1 MHSDHRIGKETEE
14 TMYGKIK
21 KTLMILLLTFIF
33 ISISAEEMNLW
44 SNDDIDAFDKF
55 ASLSVEEQYSS
66 YINSFK
72 DIQDVREQ
80 PNTWAKR
87 MISQYGRDV
96 IPLMNETISSSSF
109 DHLLNEPYDSTW
121 TCLYYLF
128 IRFIE
133 RQLFTEIERQLYI
146 QLIQTKMDNYVL
158 KFRKV
163 DKTLYCGIALL
174 YTFGIDLD
182 SLPEELQVYYEQ
194 RLSIQDI
201 VIGNF

>member
-1 MHSDHRIGKETEE
+1 MRKYLAAILVFFTF
-14 TMYGKIK
+14 T
-21 KTLMILLLTFIF
+21 TLC
-33 ISISAEEMNLW
+33 AEEMNLW
-44 SNDDIDAFDKF
+44 CNDNGAEEF
-55 ASLSVEEQYSS
+55 ATLTLEEQYLS

-72 DIQDVREQ
+72 DIRDVREQ
-80 PNTWAKR
+80 PMKWAKR
-87 MISQYGRDV
+87 MVKQYGRDV

-163 DKTLYCGIALL
+163 DNTLYCGVALL
-174 YTFGIDLD
+174 YSFGVEIA
-182 SLPEELQVYYEQ
+182 SSPEELQSYYEK
-194 RLSIQDI
+194 RLNIQDI
-201 VIGNF
+201 IIGHF

>member
-1 MHSDHRIGKETEE
+1 
-14 TMYGKIK
+14 
-21 KTLMILLLTFIF
+21 MILLLTFIF

>member
-1 MHSDHRIGKETEE
+1 
-14 TMYGKIK
+14 MYGKIK